1 MYCIDTS
8 ALIHGWRRDYPPDVF
23 KSLWEQLDQLIRQ
36 CKLFS
41 SIEVLLELER
51 GGDDIYNW
59 AKKRKH
65 IFLEAD
71 EEVQKVLAAIVDKFP
86 LFVPQDS
93 SDGIWADPYVIAI
106 AASNKWTVVTG
117 EKAVGPGAKRLKIPN
132 VCQAIGVECIDFL
145 KLIRKEGWRF

>member
-36 CKLFS
+36 GKLFS
-41 SIEVLLELER
+41 SVEVLLELER

-59 AKKRKH
+59 AKERKH

-71 EEVQKVLAAIVDKFP
+71 EEVQKVLASIVNKFP
-86 LFVPQDS
+86 SFVPQDS

-117 EKAVGPGAKRLKIPN
+117 EKAVGQGAKRLKIPN
-132 VCQAIGVECIDFL
+132 VCQSMGVECIDFL
-145 KLIRKEGWRF
+145 KLIRREGWRF